1 MSALELPE
9 RFILEVQDG
18 KFGWMDHGLLEADKF
33 ALQED
38 GTLACTG
45 RGGSPLF
52 PRCIHQ
58 QGNVIDVLD
67 GGGDQYTYRL
77 VPFPGGG
84 YTERT

>member
-1 MSALELPE
+1 
-9 RFILEVQDG
+9 
-18 KFGWMDHGLLEADKF
+18 MDHGLYEADKF
-33 ALQED
+33 ARLED

-45 RGGSPLF
+45 WGGSPLF
-52 PRCIHQ
+52 LRYIRQ
-58 QGNVIDVLD
+58 EDNVIDVLD